1 MLFSRGWG
9 FSSDKETGVSA
20 CKQLPILVGETD
32 NITIDE
38 VPRMAE
44 GDHSGKEAEEGEAGC
59 RKLSGDIWAKIKG
72 SQEHSGARGVPSR
85 MARGDSMHI

>member
-44 GDHSGKEAEEGEAGC
+44 GDPQWK
-59 RKLSGDIWAKIKG
+59 
-72 SQEHSGARGVPSR
+72 RG
-85 MARGDSMHI
+85 RGR